1 MTELSVLARPLAKIL
16 PKNAVPKLSAAGV
29 TTVADLLWF
38 APRRYLSG
46 RSDLGDLVLGDHV
59 VFVGTVATATTR
71 RMKSRR
77 GTMLNVTVHSGQ
89 HDMDLT
95 FFSAWGHEGKL
106 IPGAVALF
114 SGRVSRYQNR
124 WQLAHPDYEILPEP
138 TQSTADAQGSTSG
151 PVDWGLIP
159 VYREVGGLPSW
170 TISRCVQLVLQTYP
184 DLPDPLPAALRDRR
198 RLLELNTA
206 LRRLHR
212 PDRPS
217 DHREALRRLKYDEAL
232 VLQLILAQRRRS
244 QQVASAIRRL
254 EQGGGL
260 RAAFDARLPFTLTQ
274 GQRQVSAE
282 IAADLAAGHPMHRLL
297 QGEVGSGKTIVALR
311 AMLTVIDAGGQ
322 AALLAPTEVLA
333 AQHYRTLGDLLGDL
347 ALGGMLG
354 AADHATQIALLTGSQ
369 SASARQAAL
378 ERVQDGSAGIVVGT
392 HALLQEG
399 VDFHDLALVVVDEQ
413 HRFGVAQRDLLRAKA
428 RTPAHVLVM
437 TATPIPRTVAM
448 TVFGDMDT
456 SVLRELPH
464 GRAPIVSHVVDN
476 PRWYARMWQRV
487 AEEVAAGR
495 QVYVVCPR
503 IGDEV
508 PGRDEDEAGTAPAA
522 GGTAAGHVD
531 RAEAA
536 PGLTGEDDR
545 AGDLEQEW
553 EPEQSAEAAAA
564 MAPMRGVLETL
575 EEVRSQPELR
585 GARIEMLHGRL
596 PAEAKDSVM
605 RAFAAGE
612 IDVLVA
618 TTVVEVGLDVP
629 NASVMVILDADRF
642 GVSQLH
648 QLRGRVGRGSA
659 GGLCLLVSS
668 SQGEGSLERLRQ
680 VAATTDGFALSELD
694 LSYRKEG
701 DILGAAQSGSTS
713 HLRLLKLTDDGE
725 LIAQARADAAELIGA
740 DPQLAEHP
748 LLAHAVATRL
758 DEEQAAYLERG

>member
-46 RSDLGDLVLGDHV
+46 RSDLGDLILGDYV

-77 GTMLNVTVHSGQ
+77 GTMLNVTVRSGP

-106 IPGAVALF
+106 TPGAVALF
-114 SGRVSRYQNR
+114 SGRVSRYQNH

-138 TQSTADAQGSTSG
+138 TQPAADAQAETNST
-151 PVDWGLIP
+151 PDWGLIP

-170 TISRCVQLVLQTYP
+170 TISRCVQQVLQTYP
-184 DLPDPLPAALRDRR
+184 DLPDPVPTSLRERRRLPELNAALRG
-198 RLLELNTA
+198 
-206 LRRLHR
+206 LHR

-244 QQVASAIRRL
+244 QQVASAIRRV
-254 EQGGGL
+254 EHGGGL
-260 RAAFDARLPFTLTQ
+260 REAFDARLPFTLTQ

-333 AQHYRTLGDLLGDL
+333 TQHHRTLSGLLGDL

-354 AADHATQIALLTGSQ
+354 AAEHATRIALLTGSQ
-369 SASARQAAL
+369 SASARQVAL
-378 ERVQDGSAGIVVGT
+378 AEVRDGSAGIVVGT

-487 AEEVAAGR
+487 SEEVAAGR

-503 IGDEV
+503 IGDDQQGLDQGQGMSEV
-508 PGRDEDEAGTAPAA
+508 ADDELAADDVLGADDELVADRGGADVADERSGPVPMESSEPGQP
-522 GGTAAGHVD
+522 
-531 RAEAA
+531 
-536 PGLTGEDDR
+536 
-545 AGDLEQEW
+545 
-553 EPEQSAEAAAA
+553 
-564 MAPMRGVLETL
+564 PMRGVLETL
-575 EEVRSQPELR
+575 EEVRAQPELA
-585 GARIEMLHGRL
+585 GARVEMLHGRL
-596 PAEAKDSVM
+596 PAEAKDAVM
-605 RAFAAGE
+605 RAFAAGQ

-629 NASVMVILDADRF
+629 NATVMVILDADRF

-668 SQGEGSLERLRQ
+668 SQAEGTLERLRQ
-680 VAATTDGFALSELD
+680 VAATTDGFALSEFD
-694 LSYRKEG
+694 LTYRKEG

-725 LIAQARADAAELIGA
+725 LIAQARADAGELISA
-740 DPQLAEHP
+740 DPELAEHP

-758 DEEQAAYLERG
+758 DDEQAAYLERG